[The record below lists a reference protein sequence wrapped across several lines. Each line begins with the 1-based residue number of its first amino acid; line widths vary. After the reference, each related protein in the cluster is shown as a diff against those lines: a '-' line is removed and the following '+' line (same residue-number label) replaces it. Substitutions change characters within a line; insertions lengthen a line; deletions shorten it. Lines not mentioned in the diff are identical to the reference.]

1 MISMIIENKVNAKR
15 NQLKLALLAPV
26 LKKKNIGNTAEI
38 KAPRIAIS
46 LICFGFINIQ
56 SS

>member
-1 MISMIIENKVNAKR
+1 MISMVIENKVNAKR

-26 LKKKNIGNTAEI
+26 LKKKNTGNTAEI

-46 LICFGFINIQ
+46 LICCGFINIQ